1 MPFISFDVEILWV
14 KKFDTMLLHPRTRL
28 SKIRKILEQDVPEDI
43 SLDEFWF
50 TYDGMGR
57 LKEWR
62 SLWDLG
68 VISGSTLYMRSSC
81 LPLSHRVLLISSFSG
96 TFAIS
101 FTVQIGGS
109 TMVVDAQ
116 EDDTIQ
122 DFKER
127 CALIAEIPLTT
138 QRMVHRGKILQDGN
152 TLKQEGLVG
161 GEKLICE
168 STRL

>member
-1 MPFISFDVEILWV
+1 
-14 KKFDTMLLHPRTRL
+14 
-28 SKIRKILEQDVPEDI
+28 
-43 SLDEFWF
+43 
-50 TYDGMGR
+50 
-57 LKEWR
+57 
-62 SLWDLG
+62 
-68 VISGSTLYMRSSC
+68 
-81 LPLSHRVLLISSFSG
+81 
-96 TFAIS
+96 
-101 FTVQIGGS
+101 
-109 TMVVDAQ
+109 MVVDAQ

-138 QRMVHRGKILQDGN
+138 QRIAYRGKILQDGN